1 MKIIREISDMIEDE
15 IEGACEYAKKA
26 LEWREEY
33 PDVAATLHTLS
44 QEELKHITRLH
55 GLVVDLI
62 QRYREKQGEPPVEM
76 TAVYEYLHRKHI
88 DKVAEIKR
96 YQEMYKQADI

>member
-1 MKIIREISDMIEDE
+1 MKIIRMLSDMIEDE
-15 IEGACEYAKKA
+15 IEGACEYVKKA

-76 TAVYEYLHRKHI
+76 MAVYEYLHKKHI

-96 YQEMYKQADI
+96 YQEMYKEM